1 MNTNHVQ
8 TKKHEPKK
16 SSWKQAYLLPKTLQE
31 LQLKRPGNYS
41 LEERHANFSSGLPDY
56 AQALLSGW
64 FAHRNVEPIAAFAC
78 SKRIEN
84 LYNLCSR
91 NDSLITTTFH
101 SIHPVEEGNAKPAVQ
116 ITTDGIWLSG
126 KQTFA
131 SDALYADELLVFVQE
146 KDETNPSTVV
156 LIPTNSSDLRLPL
169 EAAAYANVTVS
180 YDRLFVPWER
190 VISLQNQSEVDLL
203 LGHPELKSLAD
214 YQWVSRQADLIELV
228 TATAVALAEKTG
240 RHKELHIQGLLG
252 ELLQNLDTIKA
263 FIHAAEINAYFSQ
276 EGICLPS
283 AVPLGAAKKAG
294 GTFYKADAEALL
306 RIGNGDIGFEAHSAD
321 EPLRHLVRTFA
332 GSEEAVNRRQHEEF
346 AFGDPIRLS
355 TELYRVYPQEK
366 LVNRYEAFWR
376 ERSER

>member
-1 MNTNHVQ
+1 MFKR
-8 TKKHEPKK
+8 KKHEPKK
-16 SSWKQAYLLPKTLQE
+16 IQLEAGLFAAQDFAGAAIKAAWE
-31 LQLKRPGNYS
+31 LQPGRKTCQ
-41 LEERHANFSSGLPDY
+41 LFIGAAGLCPS
-56 AQALLSGW
+56 AGFGW

-101 SIHPVEEGNAKPAVQ
+101 SIHPVEEGNDVKPAVQ

-146 KDETNPSTVV
+146 KDETKPSTVV
-156 LIPTNSSDLRLPL
+156 LIPTNSPDLRLPL

-283 AVPLGAAKKAG
+283 AVPLGAAKKSG
-294 GTFYKADAEALL
+294 RDVL
-306 RIGNGDIGFEAHSAD
+306 
-321 EPLRHLVRTFA
+321 
-332 GSEEAVNRRQHEEF
+332 
-346 AFGDPIRLS
+346 
-355 TELYRVYPQEK
+355 
-366 LVNRYEAFWR
+366 
-376 ERSER
+376 